1 MDLLC
6 SIALYVERVCSP
18 VAAGALE
25 TGDDAHAAGA
35 DLAHNVGEDDS
46 IVRGVSP
53 GHKADVVAT
62 HILQ

>member
-1 MDLLC
+1 M
-6 SIALYVERVCSP
+6 ERVCSP

-35 DLAHNVGEDDS
+35 DLAHNVGEDDG